1 MKTFGTVNGYF
12 CVRLPAF
19 TRRRPFVLTGK
30 YPLWY
35 TFTFV
40 CVSDSAQHKELI
52 MKKYYYVLR
61 VYLDIWYIYSVLCV
75 KFMLDIVIQRYI
87 IIVS

>member
-1 MKTFGTVNGYF
+1 MKRFGTVNGYF

-19 TRRRPFVLTGK
+19 TRRRPCALTGR

-40 CVSDSAQHKELI
+40 CVCDSAQHKELI
-52 MKKYYYVLR
+52 MKKILLR
-61 VYLDIWYIYSVLCV
+61 VACVFRYLVHLVGTVL
-75 KFMLDIVIQRYI
+75 
-87 IIVS
+87 